1 MSSILRILYTE
12 KKCNEIVIKGKTDC
26 MREELFIETRKLK
39 LCCLKIIKT
48 DNAGLWC
55 YSFMFVWRKNNLVNA
70 FLL

>member
-1 MSSILRILYTE
+1 
-12 KKCNEIVIKGKTDC
+12 

-55 YSFMFVWRKNNLVNA
+55 FSFVFVWRKNNLVNA
-70 FLL
+70 FIVK

>member
-1 MSSILRILYTE
+1 MSSILWNLLRRNVMKLSLR
-12 KKCNEIVIKGKTDC
+12 GKYSDC

-55 YSFMFVWRKNNLVNA
+55 FSFMFVWRKNNLVNA
-70 FLL
+70 FIL

>member
-1 MSSILRILYTE
+1 
-12 KKCNEIVIKGKTDC
+12 

-55 YSFMFVWRKNNLVNA
+55 FSFVFVWRKNNSVNA
-70 FLL
+70 FYYEISRFQCVSSFNGIFKVSHT